1 MPTDYD
7 ATAPRRGY
15 RTIALI
21 VLTAFVLGA
30 ALVLWMVTRWQPARD
45 LLAPP
50 PPYRVAAPSVPA
62 PLVSRP
68 AAPLPAI
75 PGDATAPE
83 QIVATEARV
92 AGVEA
97 RLVQIDRA
105 AALASAN
112 ASRAEGLLLAFA
124 ARRTIDRGAPLN
136 YLEGQLRERFAATQP
151 RAVAAIIGAAQRPVT
166 LDTLRERFDAL
177 APDLG
182 GGGKGESW
190 WAATRRVAGSLIIVR
205 RADTPSP
212 AADERIAR
220 VRRQLAGGQV
230 DAAMAEVARMPGQAR
245 AADWMSAAT
254 RYVEAHRALDIL
266 EAAAIVTPQPDRNV
280 SQ

>member
-1 MPTDYD
+1 MPDDSD
-7 ATAPRRGY
+7 ARVPRKRY
-15 RTIALI
+15 RTTALI

-30 ALVLWMVTRWQPARD
+30 ALVLWAVTRWQPARD
-45 LLAPP
+45 LIAPP
-50 PPYRVAAPSVPA
+50 PPYRVTPAPA
-62 PLVSRP
+62 PLVARP

-112 ASRAEGLLLAFA
+112 ASRAEGLLIAFA

-136 YLEGQLRERFAATQP
+136 YLEGQLRERFASTQP

-166 LDTLRERFDAL
+166 LDVLSERFDVL

-190 WAATRRVAGSLIIVR
+190 WSATRRVASSLIIVR

-212 AADERIAR
+212 APGERIAR
-220 VRRQLAGGQV
+220 IRRLLAGGQV
-230 DAAMAEVARMPGQAR
+230 DAAMAEVARMPAQAR

-266 EAAAIVTPQPDRNV
+266 EAAAIVTPQPNTDTAK
-280 SQ
+280 